1 MDDASPIA
9 KKGRK
14 RGAPERAKELWL
26 AKPGI
31 SAKAM
36 IAVLE
41 VEGFTGV
48 SRRNANLWM
57 QAWARE
63 AAGGDGEPAIRDPA
77 DVPMAL
83 SAYSGLISDAGITLR
98 DCELDQ
104 VKDTF
109 QRLLA
114 AADAIGSKI
123 VTSLPD
129 VEVSKATD
137 VMALAGAMGT
147 LAAAAAS
154 VQESA
159 AKIIEQRGDGARV
172 INPGSQTQ
180 VAPAS
185 SPMLRALDAWRKP
198 PEAA

>member
-1 MDDASPIA
+1 
-9 KKGRK
+9 
-14 RGAPERAKELWL
+14 
-26 AKPGI
+26 
-31 SAKAM
+31 M

-63 AAGGDGEPAIRDPA
+63 ANGGDPVAIRDPS
-77 DVPMAL
+77 DVPLAL
-83 SAYSGLISDAGITLR
+83 STYGGLIADAGITLR

-129 VEVSKATD
+129 VEVRKATD

-159 AKIIEQRGDGARV
+159 AKIVEQRGDGARV
-172 INPGSQTQ
+172 INPGGQMQAS
-180 VAPAS
+180 AAS